1 MTRMDAFIEKK
12 LQEERERL
20 AKLIYG
26 LKTEV
31 INMQGGIRMSVIE
44 VHKLKTILE
53 EPKLN
58 F

>member
-20 AKLIYG
+20 AKLIYE
-26 LKTEV
+26 LQTEV

>member
-12 LQEERERL
+12 IQEERERL

-26 LKTEV
+26 LQTEV

-44 VHKLKTILE
+44 VHKLRTILE